1 MNRMEI
7 HIDGERHF
15 IANGRNIESVPL
27 NKLVDD
33 AVVTNVSNH
42 VDDYDVYT
50 SEMVAN
56 AADVQEGDILSLDSR
71 GFAALRF

>member
-1 MNRMEI
+1 MEI

-15 IANGRNIESVPL
+15 IANGRDIESVPL
-27 NKLVDD
+27 NELVDD